1 MRILA
6 VASVLALALAASPL
20 PAAEQEAATHAT
32 FRALELKVMTAVREN
47 DVEAL
52 DTLLSPAFA
61 WAIAFEGRAHE
72 VMNRSEWL
80 AGGKYIKLSSFD
92 ISGLVAETFGH
103 ITLVHFRLNASGKL
117 GETARVGGP
126 YVVTDLWQMED
137 KEWKLLR
144 RFLSYPAPLPAK
156 D

>member
-6 VASVLALALAASPL
+6 VASVLALALAASRL

-61 WAIAFEGRAHE
+61 WAIAFEGRSHE

-103 ITLVHFRLNASGKL
+103 ITLVNFRLNASGKL